1 MKNLVIAILILL
13 LILLA
18 LLVVISIRTHP
29 DRIILPKKASF
40 YIYYITLNRD
50 VTIQG
55 IALES
60 GEWLPHYETF
70 QAGDTLKL
78 WRHDKCLLSE
88 RNNLINAVSGAVEYE
103 NVAEV
108 WEVKDETGSN
118 PALSGL

>member
-1 MKNLVIAILILL
+1 MKNLVITILILL

-18 LLVVISIRTHP
+18 LLVVVSIKTHP

-40 YIYYITLNRD
+40 YIYYITLSRD
-50 VTIQG
+50 VTVSG

-60 GEWLPHYETF
+60 GKWLPHYETF
-70 QAGDTLKL
+70 RAGDTLIL
-78 WRHDKCLLSE
+78 WRQCKCILSE
-88 RNNLINAVSGAVEYE
+88 RQNLINAKTGEVEYE

-108 WEVKDETGSN
+108 WEVKDETGSS

>member
-18 LLVVISIRTHP
+18 LLVVISIKTHP

-40 YIYYITLNRD
+40 YTYTLVAAADHINYGCHMPD
-50 VTIQG
+50 SVWLHYVT
-55 IALES
+55 
-60 GEWLPHYETF
+60 WK
-70 QAGDTLKL
+70 GDTI
-78 WRHDKCLLSE
+78 HYGTPNKCLLSE
-88 RNNLINAVSGAVEYE
+88 NHNLINAVTGEVEYE
-103 NVAEV
+103 NVADF

>member
-18 LLVVISIRTHP
+18 LLVVISIKTHP

-40 YIYYITLNRD
+40 YIYYVRLKSDQVKYGYSPTDSLWIETVTTTKD
-50 VTIQG
+50 TIQFG
-55 IALES
+55 S
-60 GEWLPHYETF
+60 PV
-70 QAGDTLKL
+70 
-78 WRHDKCLLSE
+78 KCLLSE

-108 WEVKDETGSN
+108 WEEK
-118 PALSGL
+118 

>member
-18 LLVVISIRTHP
+18 LMVVVSIKTRP

-40 YIYYITLNRD
+40 YIYYITLSKD
-50 VTIQG
+50 VTVSG
-55 IALES
+55 IAMES
-60 GEWLPHYETF
+60 GEWLPHYESF

-78 WRHDKCLLSE
+78 WRQDKCILSE

-108 WEVKDETGSN
+108 W
-118 PALSGL
+118 